1 MNGENAYKIMANIYA
16 EVRSNTRE
24 IETVLIGYQCAN
36 LINIR
41 DFNLLRNFTL
51 TEAEDLIEKNLLTD
65 DNTRWCVYIRYV
77 TYNKDSNV
85 LKFDERYGVKWVEEF
100 IKRAPYFSKNGF
112 KMEDGIKDDVIEEI
126 QRAIERY
133 GKDIHCN

>member
-1 MNGENAYKIMANIYA
+1 MNEENAYKIMANIYA
-16 EVRSNTRE
+16 EVRSDTGE
-24 IETVLIGYQCAN
+24 FETILIGYQCAN

-41 DFNLLRNFTL
+41 DFKLLRNFTL
-51 TEAEDLIEKNLLTD
+51 TEAEEMMEKNLLTD

-85 LKFDERYGVKWVEEF
+85 LQFDEKRGVKWVEEF

-112 KMEDGIKDDVIEEI
+112 KMEDSMRDDVIEEI